1 MNYELRSYIGISR
14 LKNEIDAKSNK
25 LVKEYG
31 LSLPQF
37 AVMEALYHKKDMSVG
52 QVREKILSSSGTMP
66 VIIRNLKKKSY
77 LISYKD
83 KDDKRREILSL
94 TNEGKKL
101 IEEIFPKNKKIIE
114 KSFENLSRDEIKDF
128 VKMLKKLEV

>member
-37 AVMEALYHKKDMSVG
+37 AVMEALYYKKDMSVG

-83 KDDKRREILSL
+83 KEDKRREILSL

-101 IEEIFPKNKKIIE
+101 IEEIFPENKKIIE

-128 VKMLKKLEV
+128 VKILKKLEV

>member
-128 VKMLKKLEV
+128 VKILKKLEV

>member
-128 VKMLKKLEV
+128 VKILKNLEV

>member
-37 AVMEALYHKKDMSVG
+37 AVMEDLYHKKDMSVG

-83 KDDKRREILSL
+83 KEDKRREILSL

-114 KSFENLSRDEIKDF
+114 KSFENLSRDEIKEF
-128 VKMLKKLEV
+128 VKILKKLEV

>member
-37 AVMEALYHKKDMSVG
+37 AVMDALYHKKDMSVG

-83 KDDKRREILSL
+83 KEDKRREILSL

-128 VKMLKKLEV
+128 VKILKKLEV